1 MALGERDFHPHP
13 LPIKGEREI
22 EYVDG
27 HGGASR
33 WLPGGEDVERDA
45 SPPTALGFHGAV
57 IR

>member
-1 MALGERDFHPHP
+1 LGERDFHPHP
-13 LPIKGEREI
+13 LPTKGEREI

-33 WLPGGEDVERDA
+33 WFPGEEEVETDA